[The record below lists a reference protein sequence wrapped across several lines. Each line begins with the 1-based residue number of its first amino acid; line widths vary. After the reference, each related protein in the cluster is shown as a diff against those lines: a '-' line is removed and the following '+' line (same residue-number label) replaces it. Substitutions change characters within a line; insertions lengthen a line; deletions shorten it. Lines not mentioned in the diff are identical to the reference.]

1 MPDRSLSVVVH
12 SDGGARGNPGEAA
25 CAAVAYDTDGVEL
38 LTRSK
43 RLGVATNN
51 AAEYEGVVMAL
62 ELCRELGA
70 ADVVVRTDSELIAR
84 QIQGKYRVK
93 HRNLKPY
100 HARVMA
106 LAGAFRAFSIEHVP
120 RDENQR
126 ADAIVNACLDGRDEP
141 LE

>member
-1 MPDRSLSVVVH
+1 MPDPSLSVIVH
-12 SDGGARGNPGEAA
+12 SDGGSRGNPGEAA
-25 CAAVAYDTDGVEL
+25 CAAVVYDTHGGEL

-43 RLGVATNN
+43 RIGIATNN
-51 AAEYEGVVMAL
+51 AAEYEGVVIAL
-62 ELCRELGA
+62 EMCRELGA

-93 HRNLKPY
+93 HRDLKPY
-100 HARVMA
+100 HTRVMA
-106 LAGAFRAFSIEHVP
+106 LADAFRTFSIEHVP

-126 ADAIVNACLDGRDEP
+126 ADALVNACLDGRDEP